1 MAHKRYTTKTLE
13 KGVTLSSSPSS
24 DLKMSSDK
32 YRYWLSRYS
41 PEEGEPFESTVYVE
55 ALSESTW
62 VLIDCYDGENPSS
75 TPRPDI
81 SSEIA

>member
-1 MAHKRYTTKTLE
+1 MAHKRYTTKTLG
-13 KGVTLSSSPSS
+13 KKATLSSSQSS
-24 DLKMSSDK
+24 DLKMSGDQ
-32 YRYWLSRYS
+32 YRYWLSRCS
-41 PEEGEPFESTVYVE
+41 IEDGEPFESTVYVE